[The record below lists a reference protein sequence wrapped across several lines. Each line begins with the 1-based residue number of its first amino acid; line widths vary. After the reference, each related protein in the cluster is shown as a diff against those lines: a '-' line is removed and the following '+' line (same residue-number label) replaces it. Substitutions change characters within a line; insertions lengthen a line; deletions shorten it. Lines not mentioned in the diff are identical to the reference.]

1 MGFRIVG
8 DVTQMEPEESPS
20 VPPAPIDYDALLDK
34 SKEMLR
40 AAVEENQKG
49 PCPMEIPDT
58 FREIDTM
65 DMGALIEDIDGH
77 MAELHDLVEEMKT
90 SLLTEMR
97 VLEGTKVPEYKENEL
112 SRTEE

>member
-1 MGFRIVG
+1 MGFRITEE
-8 DVTQMEPEESPS
+8 VTQMDPEESPS
-20 VPPAPIDYDALLDK
+20 VPPTPIDYDVLLDK
-34 SKEMLR
+34 SKALLL

-58 FREIDTM
+58 FREMDTL
-65 DMGALIEDIDGH
+65 DMGASIDEIDGH

-97 VLEGTKVPEYKENEL
+97 ILDGTNAPVYRENEL
-112 SRTEE
+112 SQTDE